1 MNSLPQIKMNIVK
14 EFLLERLSAKMIII
28 FGSVAK
34 GNMRWD
40 SDLDIAFL
48 RDKEV
53 DSYQLFMLAQELA
66 GMINLDV
73 DLIDLEKASTV
84 FKVQIIGY
92 GKVIYEED
100 RQEVA
105 EYKVKV
111 LKEYA
116 KLNEERKP
124 ILDKI
129 KERGK
134 MSE

>member
-100 RQEVA
+100 RQQVA